1 MAERR
6 NYQKGPAYGPERF
19 DHFVLQGFFS
29 DETGWADIKLA
40 DSLEEI
46 LKVRDRYK
54 RSVPHRQYR
63 VQSVSTH
70 GKRRAVRISMSHL
83 NNSHHHSKNRE
94 TVNA

>member
-6 NYQKGPAYGPERF
+6 DYQKGPRYGPERF
-19 DHFVLQGFFS
+19 DHYVLQAFFS
-29 DETGWADIKLA
+29 DQQGWADIKSA

-46 LKVRDRYK
+46 LKVRDRRK
-54 RSVPHRQYR
+54 SSVPHMQYR